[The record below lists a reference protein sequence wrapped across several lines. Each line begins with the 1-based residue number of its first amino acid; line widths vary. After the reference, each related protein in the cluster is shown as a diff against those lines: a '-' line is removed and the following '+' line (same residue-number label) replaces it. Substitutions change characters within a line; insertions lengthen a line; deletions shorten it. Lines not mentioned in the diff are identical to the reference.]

1 MCNISNNTSSNSPSF
16 KERVQYYINKED
28 EIKKDYQNRMNALN
42 DEATA
47 DILDNCPIKVGDV
60 YTIEIN
66 GAWGSKRQY
75 YKVAKLEASVDGT
88 VIVYGYK
95 RKLDKT
101 WGKRDNNF
109 MFIVYVYND
118 YNVEHYTK
126 VENYV
131 EPTKD

>member
-1 MCNISNNTSSNSPSF
+1 MCNTNNSPSF

-47 DILDNCPIKVGDV
+47 DILANCPIKICDV
-60 YTIEIN
+60 YVTESN
-66 GAWGSKRQY
+66 NAWGVKRNY

-101 WGKRDNNF
+101 WGKRDNIF
-109 MFIVYVYND
+109 MFTASMYNN
-118 YNVEHYTK
+118 YSPTNNYTK
-126 VENYV
+126 VEDYV
-131 EPTKD
+131 EPSKD